1 METISLTGRT
11 TVITGAGRGL
21 GFAYARMLGARGA
34 RIVVNDIVGAPEA
47 VAQLREEGVE
57 ATANTDDISQPD
69 GAASLIDGA
78 RTAYGTIDILVN
90 NAAIGRYTP
99 MSEVTIEEYELVR
112 KVSLDASFFVT
123 REAWPAMTAQQYGR
137 VILTT
142 SGNGLIGELS
152 SVAYSAAK
160 AGVYGLMRAL
170 ALEGE
175 PLGIKVNCIGPIA
188 STPLAKQAVTEEV
201 AKALDL
207 EYPVELVAPAVVVLA
222 SEQCPVTGKVLDVT
236 GGRVGSSFVG
246 TVTGY
251 YDRNLTPESILAS
264 WPLPVDHQVY
274 NVFDRAM
281 TYMNTVMAEVKAGQ
295 SNT

>member
-1 METISLTGRT
+1 
-11 TVITGAGRGL
+11 
-21 GFAYARMLGARGA
+21 MLGARGA
-34 RIVVNDIVGAPEA
+34 RIVVNDVVGAPEA
-47 VAQLREEGVE
+47 VAQLREQGIE
-57 ATANTDDISQPD
+57 ATANTDDISSPD
-69 GAASLIDGA
+69 GAASLIDGS
-78 RTAYGTIDILVN
+78 RTAYDTIDILVN
-90 NAAIGRYTP
+90 NAAIGRYAP
-99 MSEVTIEEYELVR
+99 MSEVTIEDYELVR

-123 REAWPAMTAQQYGR
+123 REAWPGMTAQQYGR

-142 SGNGLIGELS
+142 SGNGLIGEPS
-152 SVAYSAAK
+152 TVAYAAAK

-188 STPLAKQAVTEEV
+188 STPMAKQAVTEEV
-201 AKALDL
+201 ARALDL

-222 SEQCPVTGKVLDVT
+222 SEQCPVAGKVIDVA

-251 YDRNLTPESILAS
+251 YDRDLTPESILAS
-264 WPLPVDHQVY
+264 WPLPVDHQEY

-281 TYMNTVMAEVKAGQ
+281 TYMSTVMDEVKAR
-295 SNT
+295 

>member
-1 METISLTGRT
+1 METISLSGRT
-11 TVITGAGRGL
+11 AVITGAGRGL

-34 RIVVNDIVGAPEA
+34 RIVVNDVVGAPEA
-47 VAQLREEGVE
+47 VAQLREQGIES
-57 ATANTDDISQPD
+57 TANTDDISSPD
-69 GAASLIDGA
+69 GAASLIDGS
-78 RTAYGTIDILVN
+78 RTAYDTIDILVN
-90 NAAIGRYTP
+90 NAAIGRYAP
-99 MSEVTIEEYELVR
+99 MSEVTIEDYELVR

-123 REAWPAMTAQQYGR
+123 REAWPVMTAQQYGR

-152 SVAYSAAK
+152 TVAYAAAK

-188 STPLAKQAVTEEV
+188 STPMAKQAVTEEV
-201 AKALDL
+201 AMALDL

-222 SEQCPVTGKVLDVT
+222 SEQCPVAGKVIDVA

-251 YDRNLTPESILAS
+251 YDRDLTPESILAS
-264 WPLPVDHQVY
+264 WPLPVDHQEY

-281 TYMNTVMAEVKAGQ
+281 TYMSTVMDEVKAR
-295 SNT
+295 

>member
-11 TVITGAGRGL
+11 AVITGAGRGL
-21 GFAYARMLGARGA
+21 GFGYARMLGARGA
-34 RIVVNDIVGAPEA
+34 GIVVNDVVGAPEA

-57 ATANTDDISQPD
+57 ATANADDISDPD

-90 NAAIGRYTP
+90 NAAIGRYAP
-99 MSEVTIEEYELVR
+99 MSEVTIEDYELVR

-123 REAWPAMTAQQYGR
+123 RQAWPVMTAQQYGR

-175 PLGIKVNCIGPIA
+175 PLGIKVNCVGPIA
-188 STPLAKQAVTEEV
+188 STPMAKQAVTEEV

-236 GGRVGSSFVG
+236 GGRVGSSFLG

-281 TYMNTVMAEVKAGQ
+281 TYMSTVMDEVKARP